1 MRLVIVLAAIDS
13 MSHLKALKQL
23 TMLLSEEKRTKQ
35 LIEAEDLAS
44 VQKTNRPIFTS
55 IKEE

>member
-35 LIEAEDLAS
+35 LIEAEELAS
-44 VQKTNRPIFTS
+44 VQELIDQFS
-55 IKEE
+55 QV